1 MAVTSIPEQT
11 ARDDRFS
18 RFVSR
23 VSWLSRHR
31 RGALLLIVASIAGAL
46 LLDIA
51 FPSYPIAGFYL
62 VPVTVAAL
70 TLRVRVTIA
79 VSALCLALALYV
91 MVVQGRTD
99 GPTITVVCFCMLGG
113 AGLIALAYLF
123 KRVDEMYETERVT
136 TARLG
141 SLAVQLQTLQ
151 EGVVLDPERPVS
163 DLLGHVIEQAGQLLG
178 SDGCCLYRLDQ
189 DSGALIVAASAGATP
204 PAERRDAVGSDR
216 DPVARALG
224 ERRPVVVSAERGS
237 GAARGGGGTGG
248 AAAED
253 DAGALLAV
261 PLLVRDHPYGVL
273 ALSYLEPR
281 VFTDVDV
288 RLAASFGGQA
298 ALAIENARLRAEVE
312 QNAVASERSRLARD
326 LHDSVTQSL
335 FAASLKAEAVR
346 RRWDPP
352 SAEARR
358 DVEDVERLTRGALAE
373 MRSLLLE
380 MRPQTLADASL
391 GVLLEHLVAAAEGR
405 MLIDVELTVS
415 GTCDLPPD
423 VTVALYRIAQ
433 EAINNVERHSGTT
446 AAWVRLDSSEEGV
459 RLQVGDDG
467 EGFDIGYKRPGHLG
481 LDIMRERADAAGVRL
496 AVDSAGG
503 SGTLVT
509 AQWDCTQTEG
519 DAG

>member
-1 MAVTSIPEQT
+1 VAVTSIPEQT
-11 ARDDRFS
+11 SRDDRFS
-18 RFVSR
+18 RFVGR

-91 MVVQGRTD
+91 MVVQDRTD
-99 GPTITVVCFCMLGG
+99 GPTITVVCFCVLGG

-123 KRVDEMYETERVT
+123 KRVDSMYETERVT
-136 TARLG
+136 TARLE
-141 SLAVQLQTLQ
+141 SLAAQLQTLQ
-151 EGVVLDPERPVS
+151 EGVVLDPERSVA
-163 DLLGHVIEQAGQLLG
+163 DLLGHVTEQAGQLLG

-189 DSGALIVAASAGATP
+189 DSGELTVAASAGAASP
-204 PAERRDAVGSDR
+204 VGRRAIGDADS

-224 ERRPVVVSAERGS
+224 ERRPVAVCAERGS
-237 GAARGGGGTGG
+237 GVARGHAATGG
-248 AAAED
+248 RPAEVA
-253 DAGALLAV
+253 AGALLAV
-261 PLLVRDHPYGVL
+261 PLLVRDRPYGVL
-273 ALSYLEPR
+273 ALSYREPR
-281 VFTDVDV
+281 LFTDVDV

-312 QNAVASERSRLARD
+312 RNAVASERSRLARD

-346 RRWDPP
+346 RRWEPP
-352 SAEARR
+352 SEEARR
-358 DVEDVERLTRGALAE
+358 NVEDVERLTRGALAE

-405 MLIDVELTVS
+405 MLIDVELAVS
-415 GTCDLPPD
+415 GTRSLPPD

-433 EAINNVERHSGTT
+433 EAINNVERHSGAT
-446 AAWVRLDSSEEGV
+446 AAWVRLDASEEAV
-459 RLQVGDDG
+459 QLQVGDDG
-467 EGFDIGYKRPGHLG
+467 EGFDTGGKRPGHLG

-496 AVDSAGG
+496 AVDSASGR
-503 SGTLVT
+503 GTLVT
-509 AQWDCTQTEG
+509 AQWDGTRTEG